1 MKPFFC
7 RTAAAFI
14 AAAMASSCLMRDL
27 GTADAVLSAPDI
39 KVPAD
44 MEYGDVMSSLHVC
57 SNVSWTA
64 ALAGD
69 PAWIH
74 SDALEHVNPGGVVDE
89 FDIPLRFDRNPSS
102 LPRTAD
108 MVFYGKGVTRQIRI
122 TQIGKTPRLRLE
134 SPDTVY
140 VEAEPAD
147 KIRIGVLSN
156 TIWDASILKGGTAS
170 VAIDTTHGEND
181 GSLALKFSPNY
192 KIGQRLEAELS
203 VEAEGVEPRMVRF
216 IQGGNEPFVRIIASA
231 TDTIVNP
238 NVTTARVDLRV
249 NSDWTAKVISS
260 TIKDFKL
267 DKTSGAS
274 GYISLKPT
282 FAAND
287 TDEQLTAEIEVSL
300 NEYPGVRTV
309 AKIAQRC
316 GKVVELTFR
325 KGSKDWSPALPS
337 VVKTELFSGKYTF
350 IPADYSVVFHV
361 KEGGN
366 AFCIYDN
373 ISLCFSNGATTTSWI
388 EFPCIEGYK
397 ISTLTMHSTNTAG
410 KQTFYIYDSIDPAG
424 NLGTSMAKSAQM
436 NPPAGVTTLS
446 WGDTTPWTTAPEVG
460 QTIYLYQKAQQ
471 NAKVDSI
478 TLIFTKE

>member
-1 MKPFFC
+1 MKPIFR
-7 RTAAAFI
+7 RTAAALV
-14 AAAMASSCLMRDL
+14 AAALATSCLMRDL
-27 GTADAVLSAPDI
+27 GTADAVLSVPDI

-44 MEYGDVMSSLHVC
+44 VEYGDVKSLLHVC

-64 ALAGD
+64 SLPGS
-69 PAWIH
+69 PAWVH
-74 SDALEHVNPGGVVDE
+74 PDGTEHVNPGGVVDE
-89 FDIPLRFDRNPSS
+89 CDIPLLFDRNPSS
-102 LPRTAD
+102 SPRTAD

-122 TQIGKTPRLRLE
+122 TQVGKTPRLRLE
-134 SPDTVY
+134 TPDTVY

-156 TIWDASILKGGTAS
+156 TTWDASVIEGGTAS

-192 KIGQRLEAELS
+192 KIGESLEAALL
-203 VEAEGVEPRMVRF
+203 VEAEGAAPRTVRF
-216 IQGGNEPFVRIIASA
+216 IQGGNVPFVRIIASA
-231 TDTIVNP
+231 TDSIVNP
-238 NVTTARVDLRV
+238 NITTARVDLRV
-249 NSDWTAKVISS
+249 NSGWTAKVISS
-260 TIKDFKL
+260 TIRDFQL
-267 DKTSGAS
+267 DKTAGAS

-287 TDEQLTAEIEVSL
+287 TDELLKAEIEVSL
-300 NEYPGVRTV
+300 NDYPGVKAV
-309 AKIAQRC
+309 ATIAQKF

-325 KGSKDWSPALPS
+325 KGSTDWSPALPS
-337 VVKTELFSGKYTF
+337 TTKTVLFSGLYKF

-366 AFCIYDN
+366 AFCLYDN

-388 EFPCIEGYK
+388 EFPAIEGYK

-436 NPPAGVTTLS
+436 NPPGGITTLS
-446 WGDTTPWTTAPEVG
+446 WGDTTPWTTAPEIG

-478 TLIFTKE
+478 ILIFTKE